1 MTLETINSRQLEYFR
16 RRLLTWR
23 DELTTESE
31 ETAYLP
37 DQEASVD
44 FKGHAANAANSHT
57 FSQSSQEREQT
68 LIHKIDET
76 LRRIK
81 EGTYGMQRAF

>member
-16 RRLLTWR
+16 RRLLAWR
-23 DELTTESE
+23 DELTTESG

-44 FKGHAANAANSHT
+44 FKGHAANANNHT
-57 FSQSSQEREQT
+57 SAQSSQEREQT

-81 EGTYGMQRAF
+81 EGTYGMQTAF

>member
-1 MTLETINSRQLEYFR
+1 MTLETMNSRQLEYFR

-31 ETAYLP
+31 ETAYPP

-44 FKGHAANAANSHT
+44 FKGHAANANSHT
-57 FSQSSQEREQT
+57 SSQSSQEREQT

-81 EGTYGMQRAF
+81 EGNYGMQTAF